1 MRPDVTRSILSEIDN
16 AIAEHIDWL
25 QRWHRAVLCGLP
37 LDRDVVSEHAHLLC
51 RFGAWYEMNSARGLV
66 DQPAFQSL
74 DQVHRELHDYGRWL
88 AFKARGGQQID
99 TRDYDPLV
107 VRTNTFN
114 ERARRIVAAFRTA
127 LSELDPL
134 TGVYNRQRMLSEL
147 ERERERAVRTH
158 TPCTIAI
165 ADLDHFK
172 RINDGYGHVTGDRVL
187 FSAASCMLGQLRPY
201 DTVFRFG
208 GEEFLF
214 CLPSAN
220 AAVGQTILNRLR
232 QALAA
237 SPVTRDGADHIT
249 VTVSVGLAEITADA
263 TVGEVIER
271 ADEALYAAKRQGRN
285 RVVVWRPIAPAAEP
299 VRAVAHG

>member
-1 MRPDVTRSILSEIDN
+1 VRCAPIRP
-16 AIAEHIDWL
+16 
-25 QRWHRAVLCGLP
+25 
-37 LDRDVVSEHAHLLC
+37 
-51 RFGAWYEMNSARGLV
+51 
-66 DQPAFQSL
+66 
-74 DQVHRELHDYGRWL
+74 
-88 AFKARGGQQID
+88 
-99 TRDYDPLV
+99 
-107 VRTNTFN
+107 
-114 ERARRIVAAFRTA
+114 A
-127 LSELDPL
+127 L
-134 TGVYNRQRMLSEL
+134 
-147 ERERERAVRTH
+147 
-158 TPCTIAI
+158 AI

-214 CLPSAN
+214 CLPSAD
-220 AAVGQTILNRLR
+220 AAVGQAILNRLR

-237 SPVTRDGADHIT
+237 SPVTFDGADHIT

-285 RVVVWRPIAPAAEP
+285 RVVVWRPIAPAVQP
-299 VRAVAHG
+299 VRAGAHG